1 MDSRVAI
8 IIPIH
13 NSLEVTKKG
22 ISAIKRSLISER
34 KNTSLIYKFNI
45 IVVDDGSTDRSS
57 EWISAN
63 HPDIH
68 LLQGDGNLW
77 WSGAVNMGAKY
88 ALKILNSDFL
98 LILNPDNVPQ
108 EDYFSKLEIILNE
121 NTKSIIGSKVLD
133 IHTKK
138 VWSKLKTFNKYTG
151 ISKNAGLKNN
161 KSYKWVTGMGVI
173 VPAIIVEKIGY
184 WDAVNFPQYF
194 GDTDFCLRASKAKF
208 DVNCNDELVIF
219 NRTEYSSY
227 IGKDLKSFIRSLN
240 KNNIG
245 SRYNLV
251 KRFKFYN
258 KNCITPLWI
267 ITYLLYYLKYAYETF
282 IMKK

>member
-13 NSLEVTKKG
+13 NRLEVTKKG
-22 ISAIKRSLISER
+22 ISAIKRSLISETQ
-34 KNTSLIYKFNI
+34 NTSFINKFNI

-57 EWISAN
+57 EWISDN

-77 WSGAVNMGAKY
+77 WSGAINMGAKY
-88 ALKILNSDFL
+88 AIKTLYSDFL
-98 LILNPDNVPQ
+98 LLLNPDNVPQ
-108 EDYFSKLEIILNE
+108 EDYFAKLDVILNE
-121 NTKSIIGSKVLD
+121 KTESIIGSKILD
-133 IHTKK
+133 IHTNK
-138 VWSKLKTFNKYTG
+138 VWSKLKIFNKYTG
-151 ISKNAGLKNN
+151 ISKNAEHKNHN
-161 KSYKWVTGMGVI
+161 SYKWVTGMGVI
-173 VPAIIVEKIGY
+173 VPAIVIEKIGY
-184 WDAVNFPQYF
+184 WDASSFPQYF
-194 GDTDFCLRASKAKF
+194 GDTDFCIRASKAKF
-208 DVNCNDELVIF
+208 DVICNDELVIF

-251 KRFKFYN
+251 KRLKFYK
-258 KNCITPLWI
+258 KNCISPLWI
-267 ITYLLYYLKYAYETF
+267 ITYLLYYLKYGYETF